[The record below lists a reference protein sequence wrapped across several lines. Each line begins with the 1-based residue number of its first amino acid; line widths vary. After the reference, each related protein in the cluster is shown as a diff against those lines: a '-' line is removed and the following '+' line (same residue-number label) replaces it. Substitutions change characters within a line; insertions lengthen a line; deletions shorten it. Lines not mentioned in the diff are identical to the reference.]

1 MRFRGLLLGGVG
13 RRGARLGDAM
23 GNEVHHIEAGHA
35 LLVQEVDG
43 VGVLL
48 AEDGHEHIGPG
59 DLLLAVGGGLDMHDG
74 PLNDPLE
81 AQRGLGVDVVG
92 ALDDRRV
99 LGDVASQGFAQ
110 DIHVDCAGP
119 KDVCRRWVVE
129 QGQEQMLHGDE
140 LMTLLAGFHKG
151 HVETDF

>member
-23 GNEVHHIEAGHA
+23 GNEVHHVEAGHA

-74 PLNDPLE
+74 PLNDPLK
-81 AQRGLGVDVVG
+81 AKCGLGVDIVG
-92 ALDDRRV
+92 ALNDGRV
-99 LGDVASQGFAQ
+99 LGDVAREGLAQ

-119 KDVCRRWVVE
+119 KDVCRGWVVE
-129 QGQEQMLHGDE
+129 QGQEQVLHGDE
-140 LMTLLAGFHKG
+140 FMTLLAGFHKG